1 MSDAYPKIAQLKTV
15 AALRQRLEE
24 LGLELPIDDEIITAV
39 DDSPLAKPITIGPHQ
54 VANRWCIHPMEGWD
68 ANHDG
73 SPSELT
79 LRRWRNFG
87 LSGAKFIWGG
97 EAAAVQ
103 RDGRANPNQTLAV
116 NENLNGL
123 RQLYDALTSAHVE
136 SFGSTDGLLVGL
148 QLTHSGRFCRPN
160 SKALEPRIAYHHPLL
175 DEKFGIDPDNASV
188 VWTDADLERLIDN
201 YVAAAG
207 LAQQAGFQFVDIK
220 SCHGYLLHEFLSA
233 RTRPG
238 KFGGDFE
245 GRTRLLRTIVGRVRD
260 AYPDLTIAVRLSIFD
275 MPPFKTSREIGE
287 PMDYSRLLPY
297 DLGFGVNADDPMQSD
312 LEEPLL
318 LIGEL
323 QRLGVAAINISAGS
337 PYYNPHMQRPAIFPP
352 SDGYLPPEDP
362 LVGVVRQIQAARRCQ
377 EAFPDLPM
385 VGSGYSYL
393 QDYLPHVAQAVVR
406 RGWIDFV
413 GLGRMVLSYPELPS
427 DTLAGREVRRKLV
440 CRTFSDC
447 TTAPRNGIVSGCF
460 PLDPHYKSLPEAAQ
474 LRAVKQD
481 LKSDELA

>member
-15 AALRQRLEE
+15 AALRQRLDE
-24 LGLELPIDDEIITAV
+24 LALDLPIDEDIATAA
-39 DDSPLAKPITIGPHQ
+39 DDSPLAQPIAIGPHQ

-68 ANHDG
+68 AHHDG

-87 LSGAKFIWGG
+87 LSGAKLIWGG

-103 RDGRANPNQTLAV
+103 RDGRANPNQILAV
-116 NENLNGL
+116 SENRNGL
-123 RQLYDALTSAHVE
+123 RQLLDALTSAHVE

-160 SKALEPRIAYHHPLL
+160 SKTLEPQIAYHHPLL
-175 DEKFGIDPDNASV
+175 DEKFGIDPDDTSV
-188 VWTDADLERLIDN
+188 VWTDADVERLIDS

-207 LAQQAGFQFVDIK
+207 VAQQAGFQFVDIK
-220 SCHGYLLHEFLSA
+220 ACHGYLLHEFLSA
-233 RTRPG
+233 RPRLG

-260 AYPDLTIAVRLSIFD
+260 AFPELTVAVRLSIFD
-275 MPPFKTSREIGE
+275 TPPFKTGRAVGE
-287 PMDYSRLLPY
+287 PMDYARLLPY
-297 DLGFGVNADDPMQSD
+297 DLGFGVNPEDPMQSD
-312 LEEPLL
+312 LEEPLR

-323 QRLGVAAINISAGS
+323 QKLGVAAINISAGS

-377 EAFPDLPM
+377 EAFPELPM

-413 GLGRMVLSYPELPS
+413 GLGRMVLSYPGLPH
-427 DTLAGREVRRKLV
+427 DTLAGRELQRKLV

-460 PLDPHYKSLPEAAQ
+460 PLDAHYKSLPEAAE
-474 LRAVKQD
+474 LRALKQQ
-481 LKSDELA
+481 LKSDHPA

>member
-1 MSDAYPKIAQLKTV
+1 MRDTYPKIAQLKTV
-15 AALRQRLEE
+15 AALRQRLDE
-24 LGLELPIDDEIITAV
+24 LELDLPLDDEIITAAN
-39 DDSPLAKPITIGPHQ
+39 DSPLAKPITVGSHQ

-68 ANHDG
+68 ANRDG

-103 RDGRANPNQTLAV
+103 PDGRANPNQTLAV
-116 NENLNGL
+116 SENLNGL
-123 RQLYDALTSAHVE
+123 RQLLDALTSAHVE

-175 DEKFGIDPDNASV
+175 DEKFGIDPDDAAV
-188 VWTDADLERLIDN
+188 VWTDADVERLIDN

-260 AYPDLTIAVRLSIFD
+260 AHPDLTIAVRLSIFD

-297 DLGFGVNADDPMQSD
+297 DLGFGMNPDNPMQSD

-323 QRLGVAAINISAGS
+323 QKLGVAALNISAGS

-460 PLDPHYKSLPEAAQ
+460 PLDAHYKSLPEAAQ
-474 LRAVKQD
+474 LRELKQE
-481 LKSDELA
+481 LKGDEPE